1 MLFYP
6 MEIPSIP
13 EQLARLQETLAK
25 IKTLLAWE
33 QLKQSEARPGDPPGG
48 LVPDSLA
55 EDLKNHYSSFL
66 YASIQTHCL
75 ISNTESDFLPPELR
89 RQHVNHLRCL
99 EAEFRGLN
107 LSERFINF

>member
-1 MLFYP
+1 
-6 MEIPSIP
+6 METVQI
-13 EQLARLQETLAK
+13 QDKLASLEETLTK

-48 LVPDSLA
+48 LVPDSLE

-89 RQHVNHLRCL
+89 RQHVNHLQRL